1 MSYQDQT
8 HSGSNGNEIDQDEL
22 LDRLADLMFDM
33 WNNDVKEYESQNKEL
48 HN

>member
-8 HSGSNGNEIDQDEL
+8 HSLSNRNAIDQDEI
-22 LDRLADLMFDM
+22 LDRLADLLFDM